1 MPRQDPH
8 GERVTLG
15 ELLQARAL
23 LQLPWSKASVTQ
35 MFEIADAAHSGS
47 LGFLEMQA
55 KFPELHNEMRDLSR
69 AESRHLARSISERDR
84 LPPATPARP
93 ATPLAEPAAP
103 LALLA
108 APCELGAEIQSATE
122 LSAEM
127 LPNPAVVLI
136 AGAVAGI
143 ASRTATAPLD
153 RLKTL
158 MQVGPPMGVRRPMAL
173 DGVRNGLR
181 EILRAGGPASFWQ
194 GNGANCIKVMPES
207 AIRFW
212 TYDAVKV
219 RICRDPRCPS
229 LQERLFAGAA
239 AGFASCLAIYPMEV
253 AKTRMAV
260 AKQGQFDSI
269 AACVRATVKHEG
281 PPALYKGLAAS
292 LVGIVPFSAVD
303 LALYSTLKERCIRR
317 RGGGELPVL
326 SLLGCGA
333 TSSAVAQVAGMGGRS
348 PRVRIEYGLAPAV
361 RPEYTGLLDCLRQ
374 TVRGEGVRGL
384 YAGLVPNM
392 LKAVPAVAIS
402 YTVFETS
409 KKELIGRG
417 W

>member
-1 MPRQDPH
+1 MPP
-8 GERVTLG
+8 
-15 ELLQARAL
+15 
-23 LQLPWSKASVTQ
+23 
-35 MFEIADAAHSGS
+35 IADHAVTNGS
-47 LGFLEMQA
+47 AQLT
-55 KFPELHNEMRDLSR
+55 
-69 AESRHLARSISERDR
+69 SRHLARSISERDR
-84 LPPATPARP
+84 LSPTTSATPGAP
-93 ATPLAEPAAP
+93 PLAEPAAP
-103 LALLA
+103 LAQLA
-108 APCELGAEIQSATE
+108 APCKLGAGIRTAQ
-122 LSAEM
+122 LSAET
-127 LPNPAVVLI
+127 LPNAAVVLI
-136 AGAVAGI
+136 AGSVAGI

-158 MQVGPPMGVRRPMAL
+158 MQVGPPVGVRRPMAL

-194 GNGANCIKVMPES
+194 GNGANCIKVTPES

-212 TYDAVKV
+212 TYDAVKLRV
-219 RICRDPRCPS
+219 CRDPRCPS

-253 AKTRMAV
+253 TKTRMAV

-281 PPALYKGLAAS
+281 PTALYKGLAAS

-303 LALYSTLKERCIRR
+303 LALYSTLKERCIRS

-326 SLLGCGA
+326 TLLGCGA
-333 TSSAVAQVAGMGGRS
+333 ASSAVAQVITYPLALAKTRMQVAGMGGRS

>member
-1 MPRQDPH
+1 MPAP
-8 GERVTLG
+8 
-15 ELLQARAL
+15 QA
-23 LQLPWSKASVTQ
+23 Q
-35 MFEIADAAHSGS
+35 
-47 LGFLEMQA
+47 
-55 KFPELHNEMRDLSR
+55 
-69 AESRHLARSISERDR
+69 
-84 LPPATPARP
+84 
-93 ATPLAEPAAP
+93 
-103 LALLA
+103 LA
-108 APCELGAEIQSATE
+108 APCELRVEIRSTAE
-122 LSAEM
+122 LSAET

-219 RICRDPRCPS
+219 RVCRDPRCPS

-253 AKTRMAV
+253 TKTRMAV

-281 PPALYKGLAAS
+281 PSALYKGLAAS

-303 LALYSTLKERCIRR
+303 LALYSTLKERCIRS

-333 TSSAVAQVAGMGGRS
+333 ASSAVAQVITYPLALAKTRMQVAGMGGRS

-374 TVRGEGVRGL
+374 TVRGEGLRGL
-384 YAGLVPNM
+384 YAALSESRPVGPASAAQAADWPRLAGARGSLELGVALKEASGAPAGRSLSRLVLHMGKHSKNSLASSLSGTNCM
-392 LKAVPAVAIS
+392 STVAVN
-402 YTVFETS
+402 ETKPRMAS
-409 KKELIGRG
+409 SRT